1 MRQNLFYV
9 FSLSLPRKERTD
21 FNELLVESVK
31 ETISEVLGAR
41 VTPAFWYHYQAHLG
55 VTQEEMP
62 YRLDT
67 LFSALKG
74 MFGVGGETLGRRI
87 VKKLYAKAEVALDYT
102 PDRPLT
108 EYVEELKEF
117 LAQDLMQKDED
128 NNEHK

>member
-1 MRQNLFYV
+1 VTDNSRGH
-9 FSLSLPRKERTD
+9 RTD

-41 VTPAFWYHYQAHLG
+41 VTPAFWYHYQAFLG
-55 VTQEEMP
+55 MTRDEMP

-67 LFSALKG
+67 LFSSLKG

-87 VKKLYAKAEVALDYT
+87 VKKLYAKAGVPLNYV

-108 EYVEELKEF
+108 DYVEELKEI
-117 LAQDLMQKDED
+117 LAKDLMQP
-128 NNEHK
+128 

>member
-1 MRQNLFYV
+1 MSSSR
-9 FSLSLPRKERTD
+9 RHRTD
-21 FNELLVESVK
+21 FNDLLAESVK

-74 MFGVGGETLGRRI
+74 VFGVGGDTLGKMI
-87 VKKLYAKAEVALDYT
+87 IKKLYAKVGVPLTYT
-102 PDRPLT
+102 PDRPFK
-108 EYVEELKEF
+108 EYVKELKEF
-117 LAQDLMQKDED
+117 LAEGIMQHDED
-128 NNEHK
+128 NSSATGEK